1 MFQLAT
7 NAQLL
12 VLLFLVTAMLS
23 VGMQTH
29 VSDLRAM
36 LSSRKFLT
44 RLLLANFVVVPI
56 VGVAIA
62 LLLPLQRPVA
72 GALVLLACTPGGLS
86 ALNFTTKVAGRVYLA
101 GAAMCLLALLAL
113 LISPLLLKL
122 VLPAHVD
129 LAIPYGRYL
138 GFILIFLLLPLLAG
152 MLLLAKAPAAAM
164 KLSKPLGLVSL
175 VVFISFMVVSGA
187 ARKAAA
193 GEIGVVAVAA
203 ILLFIVVSMA
213 IGWFMGGPTR
223 ETRQVLATC
232 TGIRNV
238 VLCMAIVHTSAPE
251 HAVLVP
257 LFAFSLLMV
266 PPDMLFTIYCAVQAK
281 RRARKVAAASV

>member
-1 MFQLAT
+1 MFQLDT
-7 NAQLL
+7 TGKLL
-12 VLLFLVTAMLS
+12 VLLFLVTSMLS
-23 VGMQTH
+23 IGMRTQ
-29 VSDLRAM
+29 VSDLRSL
-36 LSSRKFLT
+36 LSSRSFLA
-44 RLLLANFVVVPI
+44 RLLLANFAVVPI
-56 VGVAIA
+56 VGVAMA
-62 LLLPLQRPVA
+62 LLLPLEPPVA
-72 GALVLLACTPGGLS
+72 GALLLLACTPGGLS
-86 ALNFTTKVAGRVYLA
+86 ALNFTTKVKGSAHLA
-101 GAAMCLLALLAL
+101 GAAMCLLFLLAL
-113 LISPLLLKL
+113 FISPLLLKL
-122 VLPAHVD
+122 VLPAHVE
-129 LAIPYGRYL
+129 LVVPYGRAL
-138 GFILIFLLLPLLAG
+138 VFILIFLLLPLLAG
-152 MLLLAKAPAAAM
+152 MLLLGKTPAAAM

-266 PPDMLFTIYCAVQAK
+266 PPDMLFTIYCAVHAK
-281 RRARKVAAASV
+281 REARKVAAASV

>member
-1 MFQLAT
+1 MFQLDTAGKI
-7 NAQLL
+7 L
-12 VLLFLVTAMLS
+12 VLLFLVTAMLG

-29 VSDLRAM
+29 VSDMRAL
-36 LSSRKFLT
+36 LSSRSFLA
-44 RLLLANFVVVPI
+44 RLLLANFVIVPI
-56 VGVAIA
+56 VGVAMA
-62 LLLPLQRPVA
+62 LLLPLEPPVA
-72 GALVLLACTPGGLS
+72 GALLLLACTPGGLS
-86 ALNFTTKVAGRVYLA
+86 ALNFTTKVTGRVYLG

-122 VLPAHVD
+122 VLPAHVE
-129 LAIPYGRYL
+129 LVVPYGRYFV
-138 GFILIFLLLPLLAG
+138 FIVVFLLLPLLAG
-152 MLLLAKAPAAAM
+152 MLLRAKSPAAAM
-164 KLSKPLGLVSL
+164 KLARPVGLVSL
-175 VVFISFMVVSGA
+175 VVFVSFMVVSGA

-193 GEIGVVAVAA
+193 GEIGVVSVAA
-203 ILLFIVVSMA
+203 ILLFIMVSMA
-213 IGWFMGGPTR
+213 IGWFIGGPAQ

-266 PPDMLFTIYCAVQAK
+266 PPDMLFTVYCAVRAK
-281 RRARKVAAASV
+281 RMARQAA